1 MRGKEKWLATITI
14 TLTPILCYP
23 TSKDL
28 RRRTLSKNT
37 TANFNYKKTK
47 KTQHHL
53 SSLSL
58 PLPLLQSL
66 FFHFSII
73 MPVIPFSVSQP
84 LLLPVKQSGK
94 VLDSFKV
101 V

>member
-1 MRGKEKWLATITI
+1 MAGYNYAHTHSMLSNIIK
-14 TLTPILCYP
+14 
-23 TSKDL
+23 TSNNV

-37 TANFNYKKTK
+37 TINFNYKKQKK

-53 SSLSL
+53 SSLSTSTIFAV
-58 PLPLLQSL
+58 P
-66 FFHFSII
+66 FFSYFSII

-84 LLLPVKQSGK
+84 LLLPIKKSGK
-94 VLDSFKV
+94 VLDGFRV